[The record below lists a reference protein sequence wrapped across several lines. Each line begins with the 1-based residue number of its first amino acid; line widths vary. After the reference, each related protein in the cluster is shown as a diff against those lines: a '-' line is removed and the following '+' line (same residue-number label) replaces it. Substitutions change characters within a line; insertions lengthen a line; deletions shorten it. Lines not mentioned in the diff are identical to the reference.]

1 MPDRPIPLPEPD
13 AAPATGITL
22 VRGPGASLAI
32 RLEAHDGRAVTMT
45 LGPAECVALACEL
58 LAEARL
64 RVGRANWPADSISE
78 PPVGLEPA
86 EGTPIAPDPEIPTP
100 ASPPPGWRYPAARY
114 SRRRSQ

>member
-1 MPDRPIPLPEPD
+1 MADLT
-13 AAPATGITL
+13 ATGITL
-22 VRGPGASLAI
+22 IRGPGPDLAI
-32 RLEAHDGRAVTMT
+32 RLETHDGRAVTMT

-64 RVGRANWPADSISE
+64 RVGRANWPADSISG

-86 EGTPIAPDPEIPTP
+86 DGTPIAPAPEMAPT
-100 ASPPPGWRYPAARY
+100 ASPQPGWRYPAARY